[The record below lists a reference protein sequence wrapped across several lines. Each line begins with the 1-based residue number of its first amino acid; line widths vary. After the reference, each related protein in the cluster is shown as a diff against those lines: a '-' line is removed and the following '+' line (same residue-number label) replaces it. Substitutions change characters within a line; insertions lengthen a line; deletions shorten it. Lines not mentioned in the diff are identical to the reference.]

1 MRLYLYG
8 FYPYVF
14 IPKKLLNIKEKSISI
29 FLHMKKAFLLF
40 GMLLMTAPMAR
51 ADIIHS
57 IAASTQLRVD
67 TAATDA
73 TRLGSTYSVQGTN
86 ITAGTM
92 GGIAGQ
98 SGATAAAGH
107 TDGVYTVTTAGD
119 AFSLTES
126 FTLGDATNTIGS
138 GVDVTAHTYTA
149 AVTGDNAAP
158 AINSYGTIMDLPA
171 FGNVTTTSGGHA
183 GSLAGTIATD
193 GAITLTAGGAG
204 TTATGQVITTLQ
216 IN

>member
-1 MRLYLYG
+1 
-8 FYPYVF
+8 
-14 IPKKLLNIKEKSISI
+14 
-29 FLHMKKAFLLF
+29 MKKAFLLF

-51 ADIIHS
+51 ADIIHTIS
-57 IAASTQLRVD
+57 ASTQLRVD
-67 TAATDA
+67 SAATDA

-92 GGIAGQ
+92 GGLTGQ

-126 FTLGDATNTIGS
+126 FTLGDVTNAIGS

-149 AVTGDNAAP
+149 EVTGDNAAP
-158 AINSYGTIMDLPA
+158 AINSYGTVMDMPA
-171 FGNVTTTSGGHA
+171 YGNVVTSSGGHA

-193 GAITLTAGGAG
+193 GAIGLTAGGAG
-204 TTATGQVITTLQ
+204 TTATGQVDTTLS
-216 IN
+216 IK

>member
-1 MRLYLYG
+1 M
-8 FYPYVF
+8 
-14 IPKKLLNIKEKSISI
+14 KKLLPI
-29 FLHMKKAFLLF
+29 
-40 GMLLMTAPMAR
+40 LLMLGGFSAPAM
-51 ADIIHS
+51 ADITHTIS
-57 IAASTQLRVD
+57 ASTQLRVD
-67 TAATDA
+67 AAATDA

-92 GGIAGQ
+92 GGIAAQ
-98 SGATAAAGH
+98 TGATAAAGH

-149 AVTGDNAAP
+149 ATLDNSGNQTAP
-158 AINSYGTIMDLPA
+158 EINAYGTVTDLPA
-171 FGNVTTTSGGHA
+171 FGQTITSSGGYA

-193 GAITLTAGGAG
+193 GAIGLTAGGAG
-204 TTATGQVITTLQ
+204 TTATGQVVTTLTIQ
-216 IN
+216 

>member
-1 MRLYLYG
+1 
-8 FYPYVF
+8 
-14 IPKKLLNIKEKSISI
+14 
-29 FLHMKKAFLLF
+29 MKKAFMLF

-51 ADIIHS
+51 ADIIHTIS
-57 IAASTQLRVD
+57 ASTQLRVD
-67 TAATDA
+67 AAATDA

-92 GGIAGQ
+92 GGLSAQ
-98 SGATAAAGH
+98 TGATAAAGH

-126 FTLGDATNTIGS
+126 FTAGDAVNTIGS

-149 AVTGDNAAP
+149 EVTGDNAAP
-158 AINSYGTIMDLPA
+158 AINSYGTVMDMPA
-171 FGNVTTTSGGHA
+171 FGETITSSGGHA

-193 GAITLTAGGAG
+193 GAISLTAGGAG
-204 TTATGQVITTLQ
+204 TTATGQVVTTLTIQ
-216 IN
+216 